1 MCLEKQKINNFYL
14 ACQFNHNICLRF
26 LFSFVS
32 VLKYILKKPNKQKQK
47 KKNIFHIFGQ
57 LTVEKEMLNFYDLSL
72 H

>member
-32 VLKYILKKPNKQKQK
+32 VLKYTLKKK
-47 KKNIFHIFGQ
+47 KKKAVFIS
-57 LTVEKEMLNFYDLSL
+57 LDTVNSGKRNAKFL
-72 H
+72 

>member
-1 MCLEKQKINNFYL
+1 MFAFPILFCFCAEIYPKKTKQTKT
-14 ACQFNHNICLRF
+14 
-26 LFSFVS
+26 
-32 VLKYILKKPNKQKQK
+32 K